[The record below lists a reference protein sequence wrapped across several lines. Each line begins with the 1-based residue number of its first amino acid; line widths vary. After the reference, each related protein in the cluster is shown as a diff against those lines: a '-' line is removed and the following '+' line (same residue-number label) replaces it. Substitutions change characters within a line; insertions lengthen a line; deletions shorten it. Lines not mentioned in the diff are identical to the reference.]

1 MKSNYLESVHKQF
14 QYYQQLA
21 EKAISQLD
29 DEDLFW
35 QYNPESNSI
44 AIIVNHLWG
53 NMMSRFT
60 DFLTTDG
67 EKEFRQRDLEF
78 EDVIKTKQE
87 LMDKWQEGWAC
98 TYAALDAVNEENFDT
113 IIYIRNQGHT
123 ITEALNRQMA
133 HYAYHIGQIV
143 YLGRMIKGSKWI
155 SLSIPKGESKSF
167 NAKKFSEEKK
177 RGHFTDD
184 FLSSKSDE

>member
-1 MKSNYLESVHKQF
+1 MKTNYLESTYKQF
-14 QYYQQLA
+14 QFYQQLG
-21 EKAISQLD
+21 EKTFAQLKD
-29 DEDLFW
+29 QDLFW

-53 NMMSRFT
+53 NMLSRFT

-78 EDVIKTKQE
+78 EDVIKTREE
-87 LMDKWQEGWAC
+87 LMDKWKEGWAC
-98 TYAALDAVNEENFDT
+98 SYSALDSVNEDNFDT
-113 IIYIRNQGHT
+113 IVYIRNQGHT
-123 ITEALNRQMA
+123 ITEALNRQSA

-143 YLGRMIKGSKWI
+143 YIGRMINGAKWT
-155 SLSIPKGESKSF
+155 SLSIPVGESTSF
-167 NAKKFSEEKK
+167 NAKKFAKEKK

-184 FLSSKSDE
+184 FLDKKSKN

>member
-1 MKSNYLESVHKQF
+1 MNSNYLNSAHKQF

-21 EKAISQLD
+21 EKTFAQLE

-35 QYNPESNSI
+35 QYNPASNSI

-67 EKEFRQRDLEF
+67 EKDFRQRDLEF
-78 EDVIKTKQE
+78 EDVIKTREE
-87 LMDKWQEGWAC
+87 LMSKWQEGWSCAF
-98 TYAALDAVNEENFDT
+98 AALDSINEDNLDS
-113 IIYIRNQGHT
+113 IVYIRNQGHT

-143 YLGRMIKGSKWI
+143 YLGRMIKGSAWK
-155 SLSIPKGESKSF
+155 SLSIPKGESNSF
-167 NAKKFSEEKK
+167 NAKKFAEKKK

-184 FLSSKSDE
+184 FLPGS

>member
-1 MKSNYLESVHKQF
+1 MKSNYLNSTRKQF

-21 EKAISQLD
+21 EKTFDQLE

-35 QYNPESNSI
+35 QYNAESNSI
-44 AIIVNHLWG
+44 AIIVNHIWG

-67 EKEFRQRDLEF
+67 EKDFRQRDLEF
-78 EDVIKTKQE
+78 ENVIKTRDE
-87 LMDKWQEGWAC
+87 LMAKWQAGWTC
-98 TYAALDAVNEENFDT
+98 TYAALDSVNEENFDT
-113 IIYIRNQGHT
+113 IVYIRNQGHT

-143 YLGRMIKGSKWI
+143 YLGRMIKGSDWA
-155 SLSIPKGESKSF
+155 SLTIPKGESKAF
-167 NAKKFSEEKK
+167 NAKKFAEEKK
-177 RGHFTDD
+177 RGHFTDE
-184 FLSSKSDE
+184 FLERK